1 MHISIIKSFTT
12 RVCAYARMCQK
23 STNKL
28 K

>member
-1 MHISIIKSFTT
+1 MNISIIKSFTT
-12 RVCAYARMCQK
+12 CVCAHARMYQK